1 MKEIPTSQRTCQGG
15 GGGGHDSSSFEIT
28 GLSHGRSHYR

>member
-1 MKEIPTSQRTCQGG
+1 MKEIPTSQRTCQG